1 MNNQEVIEYFGKLS
15 KELKLTYPVKIDFM
29 ENGLY
34 DELMGGCGS
43 LVRTH
48 FENDGIVH
56 LKLQNPDEVG
66 LVHECLELKVAEAG
80 TPLTTLYFSINE
92 ELVPNYTMNFILHFV
107 EMYSLTLS
115 DTAQNMFLHP
125 QVYNLYIKHSN
136 KKLLIED
143 IFTRLVDSGNVD
155 ADRFLEKMLVSKKFQ
170 QLSSEL
176 SIRKLY
182 ELNDEAQMFD
192 LATTE
197 IAVERYDL
205 YLKDE
210 LIICKKKLIHD
221 SNLYQKMKDHAS
233 VFFDMKPKDAVFD
246 NLEPLLDK
254 TFSLL
259 GIEKPFYIL
268 AAFKLGKRSVVN
280 HLLPDNRPVHYTAFF
295 AIDEVTKEESRDKK
309 SNLYKREPMKNAKII
324 KKRDPNT

>member
-1 MNNQEVIEYFGKLS
+1 MNNQEVVEYFEKLS
-15 KELKLTYPVKIDFM
+15 KELKLTYPVAIDFL
-29 ENGLY
+29 ENERY

-43 LVRTH
+43 LVRTR

-80 TPLTTLYFSINE
+80 APLTTLYFSVDK
-92 ELVPNYTMNFILHFV
+92 ELIQKYTMGFASHFV

-115 DTAQNMFLHP
+115 DTAQNVFLHP
-125 QVYNLYIKHSN
+125 QVYNLYIKHSK

-143 IFTRLVDSGNVD
+143 VFTRLVAMGSQD
-155 ADRFLEKMLVSKKFQ
+155 ADSFLEGILNSEKFQ
-170 QLSSEL
+170 QLSSKL
-176 SIRKLY
+176 GIRKLY

-197 IAVERYDL
+197 VAAERYDL
-205 YLKDE
+205 HLKDD
-210 LIICKKKLIHD
+210 IINCKQKLIRD

-233 VFFDMKPKDAVFD
+233 VFFDMKPKDVTFD

-268 AAFKLGKRSVVN
+268 AAFKLGKRSMIN
-280 HLLPDNRPVHYTAFF
+280 HLLPDKRPTHNTVFF
-295 AIDEVTKEESRDKK
+295 AIDEATKESSRTEK
-309 SNLYKREPMKNAKII
+309 SNLYKREPLKNAKII
-324 KKRDPNT
+324 RKRDPDN